1 MKNQG
6 LACLLVLM
14 CLLGCDA
21 RQRIQCESEET
32 QCMDTCKD
40 HVTTTTL
47 VDLSGNQS
55 GKVECLRFCYSQYD
69 RCMGVSVRDGKR
81 P

>member
-1 MKNQG
+1 MHRS
-6 LACLLVLM
+6 LIWLLVWAG
-14 CLLGCDA
+14 LLGCTPKG
-21 RQRIQCESEET
+21 IHCEVEET

-55 GKVECLRFCYSQYD
+55 GKVECLRLCYSKYD
-69 RCMGVSVRDGKR
+69 YCMGENARD
-81 P
+81 